1 MQQEKQITLN
11 LTINQLN
18 IVLSGVVKLPIEM
31 GLETFNAIQQQANQ
45 QLGAPTGNQPVAGSP
60 ISGALANKV
69 I

>member
-18 IVLSGVVKLPIEM
+18 VVLSGVVKLPIEM
-31 GLETFNAIQQQANQ
+31 GLETFDTIQQQANQ
-45 QLGAPTGNQPVAGSP
+45 QLGAPTANQPVAGSP